1 MAPDPVP
8 TKQQDPPK
16 QPMVPF
22 SRRVVTFLIGL
33 LIINLLLSF
42 LTGGPPKRAQVAY
55 QPFFVQQLDKSNVEE
70 ITSRGDSIEG
80 TLRKAV
86 KYDPPGDRKATEVTK
101 FKTLVPAF
109 IDRAGLTKLVS
120 EKQVVINA
128 KPPDAG
134 RSFLSSL
141 ILGFAPTLL
150 LVGFFIWIARRQTG
164 GGAGGIL
171 GGFGRS
177 TARRAVRGEG
187 ERINFDDVAGIDE
200 AEDELVE
207 IVDFLKNPDRY
218 PRPRTPLPPTPA
230 WARASPA
237 ASCSTARLARA
248 RRCSRV
254 RSPARRTRR
263 SSRCR
268 RPS

>member
-1 MAPDPVP
+1 MAPEPVP
-8 TKQQDPPK
+8 AKQDPPK

-22 SRRVVTFLIGL
+22 SRRVVTFLVGL
-33 LIINLLLSF
+33 RILNLLLSF
-42 LTGGPPKRAQVAY
+42 LTGGPPKREQVPY

-150 LVGFFIWIARRQTG
+150 LAGFFIWIARRQTG

-177 TARRAVRGEG
+177 TARRAVKDADRV
-187 ERINFDDVAGIDE
+187 NFEDVAGIDE
-200 AEDELVE
+200 AENELVE
-207 IVDFLKNPDRY
+207 IVDFLKNPGRY
-218 PRPRTPLPPTPA
+218 LK
-230 WARASPA
+230 
-237 ASCSTARLARA
+237 L
-248 RRCSRV
+248 
-254 RSPARRTRR
+254 
-263 SSRCR
+263 
-268 RPS
+268 